1 MAIKILIKNLDLD
14 NQTALETEADLYKL
28 QDEELFDLRPLLT
41 EACAHYQLDIND
53 GIQYDYWSDT
63 LQTYMLCG
71 TLEEEKG
78 ELWVQGSDLSTNKEG
93 QRLLILRLKNRTG
106 NMIDL
111 DPRRAEPSPLE
122 VFQGQ
127 LALSLDPRFK
137 AQRNRTIVQALNM
150 VVR

>member
-1 MAIKILIKNLDLD
+1 MIKNLDLD

-41 EACAHYQLDIND
+41 EACARYQLDIND

-71 TLEEEKG
+71 TLEGEKG
-78 ELWVQGSDLSTNKEG
+78 ELWVQGTDLSANKEG

-137 AQRNRTIVQALNM
+137 AQRNRSIVQALNM

>member
-1 MAIKILIKNLDLD
+1 
-14 NQTALETEADLYKL
+14 
-28 QDEELFDLRPLLT
+28 
-41 EACAHYQLDIND
+41 
-53 GIQYDYWSDT
+53 
-63 LQTYMLCG
+63 MLCG

-78 ELWVQGSDLSTNKEG
+78 ELWVQGDDLSTNKED

-111 DPRRAEPSPLE
+111 DPKRAEPSPLE

-137 AQRNRTIVQALNM
+137 AQRNRSIVQALNM

>member
-1 MAIKILIKNLDLD
+1 
-14 NQTALETEADLYKL
+14 
-28 QDEELFDLRPLLT
+28 
-41 EACAHYQLDIND
+41 
-53 GIQYDYWSDT
+53 
-63 LQTYMLCG
+63 MLCG

-78 ELWVQGSDLSTNKEG
+78 ELWVQGDDLSTNKEG

-111 DPRRAEPSPLE
+111 DPTRTEPSPLE

-127 LALSLDPRFK
+127 LALSLDPRVK
-137 AQRNRTIVQALNM
+137 AQRNRSIVQALNM